1 MRPMDCVMASPTAA
15 LQQRSPVRFQ
25 FDGLAGDEV
34 SVTAAPTCTRSD
46 IAEWG
51 LEDPDGFRVTL
62 RTPAC
67 KDLTAETL
75 TKDGRWAVVI
85 FNRNAA
91 DVIFRYEFTIGRQ
104 KHPIV
109 RLP

>member
-1 MRPMDCVMASPTAA
+1 MCPQQWVRRYRLYPQAGRSAALLMLPMDCVMASPTAA

-25 FDGLAGDEV
+25 FDGPAGDEV

-67 KDLTAETL
+67 KDTLRRRSPRTA
-75 TKDGRWAVVI
+75 
-85 FNRNAA
+85 
-91 DVIFRYEFTIGRQ
+91 
-104 KHPIV
+104 
-109 RLP
+109 